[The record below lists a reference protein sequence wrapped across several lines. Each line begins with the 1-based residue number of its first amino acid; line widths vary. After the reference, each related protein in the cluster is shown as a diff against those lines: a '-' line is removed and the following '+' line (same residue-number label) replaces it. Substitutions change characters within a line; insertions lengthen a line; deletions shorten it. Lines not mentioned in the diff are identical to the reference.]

1 MHIPQYEGLTIET
14 ILERAKLVPEVMKRL
29 PCEKEIF
36 KLPKQYLT
44 NVIYTIVGQ
53 DFATWVRA
61 KIEERNAKVSKDKDL
76 MIAVDPAIA
85 AAFQNSTAVSL

>member
-1 MHIPQYEGLTIET
+1 
-14 ILERAKLVPEVMKRL
+14 MKRL
-29 PCEKEIF
+29 PCEKEIV

-53 DFATWVRA
+53 DFANWVRA
-61 KIEERNAKVSKDKDL
+61 RIEERNAKVQKEKDL

>member
-1 MHIPQYEGLTIET
+1 
-14 ILERAKLVPEVMKRL
+14 MKRL
-29 PCEKEIF
+29 PCEKEII

-44 NVIYTIVGQ
+44 NVIYTIVGEN
-53 DFATWVRA
+53 FATWVRA

>member
-1 MHIPQYEGLTIET
+1 
-14 ILERAKLVPEVMKRL
+14 MKRL
-29 PCEKEIF
+29 PCEKEII

-53 DFATWVRA
+53 NFANWVRA
-61 KIEERNAKVSKDKDL
+61 KIEERNAKVQKDKDL

>member
-1 MHIPQYEGLTIET
+1 
-14 ILERAKLVPEVMKRL
+14 MKRL
-29 PCEKEIF
+29 PCEKEII

-44 NVIYTIVGQ
+44 NVIYTIVGK

-85 AAFQNSTAVSL
+85 AAFQSSTAVSL

>member
-29 PCEKEIF
+29 PEEKEII

-44 NVIYTIVGQ
+44 NVIYTIVGE
-53 DFATWVRA
+53 DFANWVRA
-61 KIEERNAKVSKDKDL
+61 RIEERNAKV
-76 MIAVDPAIA
+76 
-85 AAFQNSTAVSL
+85 

>member
-1 MHIPQYEGLTIET
+1 
-14 ILERAKLVPEVMKRL
+14 MKRL
-29 PCEKEIF
+29 PCEKEII

-53 DFATWVRA
+53 DFANWVRA
-61 KIEERNAKVSKDKDL
+61 KIEERNAKVQKDKDL